1 MSNRVLKA
9 AMYVAMGM
17 SLAAALPATVAHA
30 AAGDGSLF
38 GRLVDASNK
47 PLPDAEVTVRNP
59 ETGFTRT
66 VKADADG
73 YYRFPYLPVG
83 KYEVN
88 ATKDGAVLGKLADV
102 TVALGNAT
110 TANVTVGAITLEEI
124 EVLGTRVV
132 TAVDVRS
139 TESATNMTREEL
151 ERLPVD
157 RTVESVALL
166 APGLNKGD
174 SSLGSAGLSFGG
186 SSVAENTFYVNGLN
200 ITDFYKRI
208 GSSNVPYAFYKE
220 IQVKTGGY
228 SVEFGRT
235 TGGVVNAVTRSG
247 TNEFE
252 FGTEALWEPS
262 FLQSS
267 GDDHF
272 DRSGGTFIVSNY
284 DQHDRTNVSAYA
296 SGPIIKDKLFFFAL
310 YEARDYQKENTDDEA
325 FFFDDGKA
333 DNGFWG
339 AKVDWQINDKNLLE
353 LLAFSDKNEQTTKVY
368 GFDYPS
374 GARGDYTNTEYEDTG
389 GLNWAATFT
398 TYLTEGLSAKV
409 LYGENEREASSNSLN
424 DIDCNRIR
432 DRRAGGGDRGCTT
445 TTTVSARTDT
455 REEARLDFE
464 WDLGDH
470 LLRFGLDHENNTSD
484 HFQHYPGPGN
494 LLYEVIA
501 TSPGA
506 TLENGGVVPDGV
518 TSYVRTR
525 RNEVDGTFET
535 INSAYYLEDNWSIT
549 PSLVLNGGLR
559 LEAFDNRNS
568 DGDSYI
574 KMDDML
580 APRFGF
586 SWDMKGDSRTKLFG
600 NAGRYFLP
608 VANVINIKQAGG
620 FLDERTFYVFDGF
633 QPFDYNGQTYQQPI
647 LGAQIGPVD
656 NSQGDGTVGDLRG
669 EVDKDMD
676 PVYQDELILGFQSMI
691 DDKWSYGVRAIYRKL
706 HDAIDDMEITS
717 NGVLCGGVP
726 TGVGFVMGNPGRPT
740 TVFTDT
746 NCDGENDAYVTI
758 DTSKAG
764 WAILDDD
771 GNYVGE
777 RGWEKPKRSY
787 TALEFMLDR
796 AWDDHWSL
804 NASYTLSYS
813 KGNAEGP
820 VNSDTDFGDTGRTEN
835 FDNPWVNLGAD
846 GYLPNDRRHS
856 LKVRGAYALGES
868 WEFGGSFSAL
878 SGRPIS
884 AIGVGNPFDGTNF
897 YSYYICVQNC
907 DSEAASERVY
917 SFQGRGKE
925 GRTPWIFD
933 LGATVTY
940 KHSFAAADM
949 RVKLS
954 VFNLLNQQRNQ
965 QVVDQLEDD
974 INHINV
980 DFYRLGESYQMP
992 RYATLTFNL
1001 DF

>member
-1 MSNRVLKA
+1 MNNRVLKA

-17 SLAAALPATVAHA
+17 SLAAALPMSA
-30 AAGDGSLF
+30 AYAGSGDGSLV

-73 YYRFPYLPVG
+73 FYRFPYLPVG

-88 ATKDGAVLGKLADV
+88 ATKNGATIGKLADV
-102 TVALGNAT
+102 TVGLGNAT
-110 TANVTVGAITLEEI
+110 TANVTVGAMTLEEI
-124 EVLGTRVV
+124 QVLGTRIV
-132 TAVDVRS
+132 TAVDVKS

-157 RTVESVALL
+157 RTIDSIALL

-174 SSLGSAGLSFGG
+174 SSLGGLSFGG

-208 GSSNVPYAFYKE
+208 GSSTVPYAFYKE
-220 IQVKTGGY
+220 VQVKTGGY

-247 TNEFE
+247 TNEFQ
-252 FGTEALWEPS
+252 FGTEAVWEPA
-262 FLQSS
+262 FAQSA
-267 GDDHF
+267 GNNHF
-272 DRSGGTFIVSNY
+272 DRTGAPFIISNR
-284 DQHDRTNVSAYA
+284 DDHDRANVSAYA
-296 SGPIIKDKLFFFAL
+296 SGPIVKDKLFFFAL
-310 YEARDYQKENTDDEA
+310 YEARDFQKKNTDDEA
-325 FFFDDGKA
+325 LHFDDGTA

-353 LLAFSDKNEQTTKVY
+353 LLAFSDKNEEVTDVY
-368 GFDYPS
+368 NFDFAT
-374 GARGDYTNTEYEDTG
+374 GARTEFANREFEDTG

-398 TYLTEGLSAKV
+398 TYLTEGLSAKA
-409 LYGENEREASSNSLN
+409 LYGENKRDFSSTSLN
-424 DIDCNRIR
+424 DIDCNRVR

-445 TTTVSARTDT
+445 TTTVAARTDT

-470 LLRFGLDHENNTSD
+470 LVRFGLDHENNTSD
-484 HFQHYPGPGN
+484 HFQHYPGPGR
-494 LLYEVIA
+494 LLYEVFA

-506 TLENGGVVPDGV
+506 TLENGGVVPAGV

-549 PSLVLNGGLR
+549 PNLVLNGGLR
-559 LEAFDNRNS
+559 MEAFDNRNS

-580 APRFGF
+580 APRVGF
-586 SWDMKGDSRTKLFG
+586 SWDMKGDNRTKLFG

-620 FLDERTFYVFDGF
+620 FLDERTFYVFEGF
-633 QPFDYNGQTYQQPI
+633 QPFDHNGVTAQQPI
-647 LGAQIGPVD
+647 LGAQIGGVD

-691 DDKWSYGVRAIYRKL
+691 DGKWSYGVRGIYRKL
-706 HDAIDDMEITS
+706 NNAIDDMEITS
-717 NGVLCGGVP
+717 NGILCGGEP
-726 TGVGFVMGNPGRPT
+726 TGVGFVMGNPGEPT

-764 WAILDDD
+764 WAMFDDD

-777 RGWEKPKRSY
+777 RGYPKPKRSY
-787 TALEFMLDR
+787 AALEFMLDR
-796 AWDDHWSL
+796 AWDDHWSV

-835 FDNPWVNLGAD
+835 FDNPWVNFGAN

-856 LKVRGAYALGES
+856 LKVRGAYALGDA
-868 WEFGGSFSAL
+868 WEVGGSLSVQ

-897 YSYYICVQNC
+897 YSYFICVQNC
-907 DSEAASERVY
+907 DSELPSERVY
-917 SFQGRGKE
+917 VFEGRGKE

-933 LGATVTY
+933 LGATVAY
-940 KHSFAAADM
+940 KHSFSAADL
-949 RVKLS
+949 RIKLS

-974 INHINV
+974 IGHINN
-980 DFYRLGESYQMP
+980 DFYRLGESYQTP